1 MRAIATLAILSVVL
15 IVARPWLAAFLRSVS
30 HTPPLN
36 ETAGVPRIDVET
48 APSVV
53 SPGEMVVIHVRVRDA
68 DRCRLAWRDTRSR
81 DIPETERSVSLDGTV
96 RWRLRV
102 PDGLRTGSR
111 ALVVTAERGR
121 TRSRTL
127 LPVHVLDAEAARAHA
142 KISPVDLPDHPVVPE
157 GTAISVR
164 LRAAA
169 VFMGFF
175 TPDEEPGEAADT
187 ETAETGPTETL
198 KPAAIATSAARGA
211 RSTRDGVREIDL
223 VRPPGQPAP
232 AGAHVTSAESGMLG
246 ASVNRSPD
254 TEGALFDQAP
264 ADETSAAS

>member
-1 MRAIATLAILSVVL
+1 MRAIATLTILSVVL
-15 IVARPWLAAFLRSVS
+15 IVARPWLAGFLRSVS

-36 ETAGVPRIDVET
+36 ETVSAPRIDVET

-68 DRCRLAWRDTRSR
+68 DRCRLAWRDTKSR

-121 TRSRTL
+121 IRSRTL
-127 LPVHVLDAEAARAHA
+127 LPVHVLDEEAARAHA

-157 GTAISVR
+157 GTR
-164 LRAAA
+164 LAGRFRAAA
-169 VFMGFF
+169 VFMGIF
-175 TPDEEPGEAADT
+175 TPDEEPADP
-187 ETAETGPTETL
+187 AETGPAEDVV
-198 KPAAIATSAARGA
+198 PATVEPSTAPSA

-254 TEGALFDQAP
+254 TEGALFDRTP